1 MIQNQVGRKDKG
13 CGKYREEKQNFRKK
27 KMSQESNPNVYCN
40 FVNYFEGD

>member
-27 KMSQESNPNVYCN
+27 MSQESNPNVYCN